1 MKQFN
6 DIVTYVRAG
15 KEIPALVID
24 SREFNGVEN
33 LELAYLDPDTGKEQL
48 RTHGTVSKAF
58 SVAPYKDGATNG
70 WKEQDQID
78 GKLVDNMVADVVA
91 ERKSFHDDLA
101 IAKSANDELTAANA
115 VPEWMIAGL
124 KAQLAETTEGRD
136 KAPQEL
142 ADATAAVPATETK
155 HYADGSS
162 ATGPGPLPN
171 HSPEGAPEVPVHSAA
186 DLDAVAAEQ
195 TAADATAVTPVQQ

>member
-70 WKEQDQID
+70 WKEGQS
-78 GKLVDNMVADVVA
+78 V
-91 ERKSFHDDLA
+91 DLA
-101 IAKSANDELTAANA
+101 LTAANA

-136 KAPQEL
+136 KALQEL